1 MTASDDIDRP
11 PTTTMAQDSIHGSEK
26 ASHREVEK
34 QQDTHEVYELT
45 PEEDKQLLR
54 KLDRL

>member
-1 MTASDDIDRP
+1 MTTSDDINRP
-11 PTTTMAQDSIHGSEK
+11 NTTTMAKDSIHGSEK
-26 ASHREVEK
+26 ASHQEVEK
-34 QQDTHEVYELT
+34 QQDAHEVYELT